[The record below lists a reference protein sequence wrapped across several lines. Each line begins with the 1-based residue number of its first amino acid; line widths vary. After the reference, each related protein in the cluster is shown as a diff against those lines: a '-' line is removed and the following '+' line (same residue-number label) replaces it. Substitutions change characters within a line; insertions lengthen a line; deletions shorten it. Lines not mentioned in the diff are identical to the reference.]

1 MTGMRWMAILA
12 VACAGWTGAA
22 AQVDAPQPS
31 APMPPQCPPDTQSL
45 PLEAL
50 FGRWELHIDGQPGT
64 AIVEMARHPD
74 YAGVRGTV
82 TREGA
87 QAPSQIAGDI
97 DDEGLLSIDQSDDG
111 HTINAVW
118 SGSMKP
124 GSCGKVFEGTWR
136 KAADESSTHFVLRK
150 LSSARGNTTPS
161 TQQ

>member
-1 MTGMRWMAILA
+1 MNGARWWAILV
-12 VACAGWTGAA
+12 VACAAWTGAL
-22 AQVDAPQPS
+22 AQVNTPMPS
-31 APMPPQCPPDTQSL
+31 APIPPECPSDTQSL

-50 FGRWELHIDGQPGT
+50 FGRWELRIDGQPGT

-82 TREGA
+82 TREGNPT
-87 QAPSQIAGDI
+87 PSQIAGDI

-111 HTINAVW
+111 HVINAVW
-118 SGSMKP
+118 SGSMKA
-124 GSCGKVFEGTWR
+124 GSCGRVFEGTWR
-136 KAADESSTHFVLRK
+136 KAADERGTPFVLRK